1 MTGRSRERATRRQA
15 TPERLALGRR
25 IKEARKRLGK
35 SQTDL
40 AEQLDLTDA
49 AVAQWEIG
57 LTGPSIET
65 LGKLP
70 SVLCVSLDWLVWGK
84 DTSSASAKDTSGA
97 SGVQTQRGREPGSD
111 AVRLDAALVS
121 QAYELGI
128 DVVAAL
134 ETRLGSLIG
143 QARQERWLKENR
155 EALADAN
162 AFLTR
167 HGLWS
172 DGKRQF

>member
-84 DTSSASAKDTSGA
+84 DTSSAS
-97 SGVQTQRGREPGSD
+97 GVQTQRGREPGSD
-111 AVRLDAALVS
+111 AVRLDATLLS

-162 AFLTR
+162 AFLAR